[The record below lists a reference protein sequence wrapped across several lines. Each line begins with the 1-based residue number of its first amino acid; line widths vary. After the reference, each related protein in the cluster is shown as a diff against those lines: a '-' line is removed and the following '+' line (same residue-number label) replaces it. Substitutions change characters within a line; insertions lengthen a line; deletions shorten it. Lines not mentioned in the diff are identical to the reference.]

1 MVHVSSVYAPA
12 NHTFA
17 GWGCKFQGQ
26 SVFSLS
32 LGETVNFKVTVF
44 FSLSQAKAV
53 NFKVT
58 VFFFTFAAW
67 GCKNISRSQ
76 IGGLNPNICFK
87 VTVFYVDS
95 YTILSFSARGP
106 KYVSRSHFFL
116 FDLEIQIVK
125 HISMQKKIY
134 QRVKN

>member
-1 MVHVSSVYAPA
+1 MWYISITLVFVCDSSVYAPA

-58 VFFFTFAAW
+58 VFFSLSQPEAAKTFQ
-67 GCKNISRSQ
+67 GHR
-76 IGGLNPNICFK
+76 L
-87 VTVFYVDS
+87 VV
-95 YTILSFSARGP
+95 
-106 KYVSRSHFFL
+106 
-116 FDLEIQIVK
+116 
-125 HISMQKKIY
+125 
-134 QRVKN
+134 